1 MSLKSDRSPENPAP
15 RWLLALLGA
24 GALVLLGGAGL
35 AWTQRG
41 SALVLDLANFFC
53 L

>member
-1 MSLKSDRSPENPAP
+1 MNPKADRSPDSPAP

-35 AWTQRG
+35 AWAQRG